1 MGKRSVFNC
10 AYPHVKMKVAQLWTL
25 CDPRDYT
32 VHGILQVRILEWV
45 AFPFSRG
52 LPNPGIEP
60 RSPALQADSL
70 PAEPKGKHKNT
81 GEGSLF
87 LLQQIFPTQ
96 ESNRCLLRCRW
107 ILYQLSHQRSPG
119 LYWTLT
125 LVRFKASSFKQTTKS
140 FEWFWWLFKSVT
152 LS

>member
-1 MGKRSVFNC
+1 MFV
-10 AYPHVKMKVAQLWTL
+10 KVAQLWTL

-70 PAEPKGKHKNT
+70 PAGSQGKLKKT
-81 GEGSLF
+81 EVGILSLF
-87 LLQQIFPTQ
+87 
-96 ESNRCLLRCRW
+96 
-107 ILYQLSHQRSPG
+107 
-119 LYWTLT
+119 
-125 LVRFKASSFKQTTKS
+125 
-140 FEWFWWLFKSVT
+140 
-152 LS
+152 